1 MRIVKC
7 LIATLGTRAGSAF
20 CVEERQQGKLG
31 LSCENCG
38 NDACTA
44 AYLSWWCVLRCA
56 VWEEGLYLMRNVE
69 VEVWGMAFVDALVD
83 EERLASLCALDQYL
97 FPRDSQCNCHALPL

>member
-1 MRIVKC
+1 
-7 LIATLGTRAGSAF
+7 
-20 CVEERQQGKLG
+20 
-31 LSCENCG
+31 
-38 NDACTA
+38 
-44 AYLSWWCVLRCA
+44 
-56 VWEEGLYLMRNVE
+56 MRNVE